1 MEAQGIEPWSEWG
14 SRTASTCVGSIST
27 LSRSTGIGPACRA
40 TTLAGS
46 RSRRWGTTSRQS
58 GFAIRRQRPGRAL

>member
-14 SRTASTCVGSIST
+14 SRTASTCIGSISR

-40 TTLAGS
+40 ITLA
-46 RSRRWGTTSRQS
+46 
-58 GFAIRRQRPGRAL
+58 